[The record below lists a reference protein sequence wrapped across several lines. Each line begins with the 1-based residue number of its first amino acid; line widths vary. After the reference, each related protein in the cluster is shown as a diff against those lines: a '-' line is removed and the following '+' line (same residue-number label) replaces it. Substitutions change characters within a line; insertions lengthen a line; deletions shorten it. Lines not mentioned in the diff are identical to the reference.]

1 MNVTRVLLAD
11 DHALVRAGF
20 RALLKEIRF
29 VRFVAEARNGREA
42 LDLIKQYRPDVVLM
56 DIAMPRLNGLEALA
70 RVRKEFPN
78 TKVII
83 LSMHEDEEYVRQALR
98 AGASGYLIKNA
109 AVGELEQAIRAVMKG
124 KPFLSPQISKRAI
137 ENYLARIDGNHEPL
151 EKLTLRQREVMQLVA
166 EGNNTKEIAF
176 LLKLSVKTVEAHRT
190 QLMHRLGINDTPT
203 LVRYA
208 MRAGLVPLETVGPG
222 RFH

>member
-1 MNVTRVLLAD
+1 MKTRVLLAD

-20 RALLKEIRF
+20 RALLKETRLARI
-29 VRFVAEARNGREA
+29 VAEARDGREA
-42 LDLIKQYRPDVVLM
+42 LELVKQHRPDLVLM
-56 DIAMPRLNGLEALA
+56 DIAMPRLNGLEALV
-70 RVRKEFPN
+70 RIRKEFPN

-83 LSMHEDEEYVRQALR
+83 LSMHESEEYVLQALR

-124 KPFLSPQISKRAI
+124 TPFFSPQISKQAI
-137 ENYLARIDGNHEPL
+137 ENYLARAAGIHEPL
-151 EKLTLRQREVMQLVA
+151 EKLTPRQREIMQLIA
-166 EGNNTKEIAF
+166 EGNNTKEVAF

-190 QLMHRLGINDTPT
+190 QLMRRLGINDIPS

-208 MRAGLVPLETVGPG
+208 MRAGLVPLETVGAG
-222 RFH
+222 KFH